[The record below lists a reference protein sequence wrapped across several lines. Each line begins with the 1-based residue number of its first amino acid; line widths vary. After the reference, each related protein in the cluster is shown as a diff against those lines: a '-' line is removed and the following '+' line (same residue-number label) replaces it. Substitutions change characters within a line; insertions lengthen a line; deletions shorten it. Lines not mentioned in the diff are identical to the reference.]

1 MKCNCGYTAF
11 YYQKFSDNKRWNVYK
26 CGHVIIESKK
36 KTKCDMNICEYVS
49 DIKEV
54 NFTET
59 EEKIVYTTETPNP
72 EKVYRQELKNYIHLC
87 ENEKTGLKKRR
98 GNYIA
103 NINFLLR
110 RLNFELYFEETETLE
125 SLKLRIQ
132 NKYVPIKHKINK
144 FPINLVDYPEE
155 LKVFKKEPIKKKK
168 VEIKKIPKKKKNFLL
183 SSAERVEVENK
194 KEETLPSDAET
205 DSEAADEENTF
216 DVDNYDSGEDYQD
229 IDDGAFSD

>member
-1 MKCNCGYTAF
+1 M
-11 YYQKFSDNKRWNVYK
+11 
-26 CGHVIIESKK
+26 
-36 KTKCDMNICEYVS
+36 
-49 DIKEV
+49 
-54 NFTET
+54 
-59 EEKIVYTTETPNP
+59 
-72 EKVYRQELKNYIHLC
+72 
-87 ENEKTGLKKRR
+87 
-98 GNYIA
+98 
-103 NINFLLR
+103 
-110 RLNFELYFEETETLE
+110 
-125 SLKLRIQ
+125 
-132 NKYVPIKHKINK
+132 PIKHKINK

>member
-72 EKVYRQELKNYIHLC
+72 EKVYRNVAGITSQILIFYLEDLTLNY
-87 ENEKTGLKKRR
+87 TLKK
-98 GNYIA
+98 
-103 NINFLLR
+103 
-110 RLNFELYFEETETLE
+110 
-125 SLKLRIQ
+125 Q
-132 NKYVPIKHKINK
+132 KH
-144 FPINLVDYPEE
+144 
-155 LKVFKKEPIKKKK
+155 LKV
-168 VEIKKIPKKKKNFLL
+168 
-183 SSAERVEVENK
+183 
-194 KEETLPSDAET
+194 
-205 DSEAADEENTF
+205 
-216 DVDNYDSGEDYQD
+216 
-229 IDDGAFSD
+229 